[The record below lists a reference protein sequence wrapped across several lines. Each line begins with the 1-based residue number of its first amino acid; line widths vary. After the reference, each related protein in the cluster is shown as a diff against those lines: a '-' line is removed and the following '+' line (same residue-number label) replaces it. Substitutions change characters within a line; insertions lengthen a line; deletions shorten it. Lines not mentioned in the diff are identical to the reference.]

1 METVQIQC
9 GSCKRVM
16 AVSVAHL
23 GSQVHCPHC
32 QAIVQAP
39 PPRPTPR
46 AADVRADDGDT
57 ESIFAAPE
65 MTDDIFN
72 SGPSGPLV
80 EMPLEQIKS
89 SPDDEAGADS
99 GTLAYIAPRVEAR
112 KHDADN
118 DSDERTEAISPP
130 SPPWTESSTVAEAG
144 PGDDGPHA
152 ESHLETLA
160 PRRVAKSSSLAPIL
174 LIFLIPYALLATGVI
189 VYLFLQL
196 NQGRAFDP
204 LERLPA

>member
-32 QAIVQAP
+32 QAIVQTP
-39 PPRPTPR
+39 PPRPQ

-80 EMPLEQIKS
+80 EMPLEKIKS
-89 SPDDEAGADS
+89 SPAEEAAADS
-99 GTLAYIAPRVEAR
+99 GTLAYIAPKIQAR
-112 KHDADN
+112 NHDADY
-118 DSDERTEAISPP
+118 DSDERTEAIAPP
-130 SPPWTESSTVAEAG
+130 GPLMTESSTVAEAG
-144 PGDDGPHA
+144 PGA
-152 ESHLETLA
+152 ER
-160 PRRVAKSSSLAPIL
+160 PKR
-174 LIFLIPYALLATGVI
+174 G
-189 VYLFLQL
+189 
-196 NQGRAFDP
+196 
-204 LERLPA
+204 